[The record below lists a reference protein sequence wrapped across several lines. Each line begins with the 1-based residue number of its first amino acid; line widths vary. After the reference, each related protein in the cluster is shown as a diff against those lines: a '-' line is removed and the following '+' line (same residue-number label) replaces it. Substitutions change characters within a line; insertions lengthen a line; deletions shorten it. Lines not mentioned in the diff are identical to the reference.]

1 MKQPAL
7 TTHING
13 KPKTLYMQSIKSLE
27 ELTKPNLEKTLAELG
42 LTDGHEIL
50 VSDKTRPNTL
60 NFYLKFV

>member
-13 KPKTLYMQSIKSLE
+13 KPKTLYIQSVKTLE
-27 ELTKPNLEKTLAELG
+27 ELTRPNLEKTLAELELING
-42 LTDGHEIL
+42 QEIL

-60 NFYLKFV
+60 TFYLKFL